1 MALSTQPDVRKWAL
15 SERRGS
21 RLAPVSGTF
30 PTFFSCA
37 RRKVLRDKFSKVAD
51 AVVPL
56 GVKIDF
62 DSVSVS
68 AQTVDAEIPVEKLET
83 VTAALQK
90 DDVRT
95 DVLERRRAIE
105 G

>member
-1 MALSTQPDVRKWAL
+1 M
-15 SERRGS
+15 
-21 RLAPVSGTF
+21 
-30 PTFFSCA
+30 
-37 RRKVLRDKFSKVAD
+37 LREKFSKVAD